1 MKHGK
6 FSKCGKPEKK
16 KKAQIVGSAA
26 YVRRVK
32 NIYYDTDGISEKQT
46 ETVRVCNDCGGL
58 VMIDSAADN
67 GRKIF
72 AVILPNHCC
81 PECRVSGETFFERVN
96 RGQYSNVYLQ
106 DREKDIFIAK

>member
-1 MKHGK
+1 MKAK
-6 FSKCGKPEKK
+6 
-16 KKAQIVGSAA
+16 IVGSGG

-46 ETVRVCNDCGGL
+46 ETVRVCDECGGL

-67 GRKIF
+67 GRKIY
-72 AVILPNHCC
+72 AVILPNRCC
-81 PECRVSGETFFERVN
+81 PECRKSGEEFFERVN
-96 RGQYSNVYLQ
+96 GGQYSNVYLQ